1 MIYGIRGRVKGRKG
15 EGFTNLDQISVKS
28 KTKRDRTRFTFKAVS
43 EENKNSIKGSTIRG

>member
-28 KTKRDRTRFTFKAVS
+28 KTKRDATRSTFNAVS
-43 EENKNSIKGSTIRG
+43 EENKNSSKGGAIRG